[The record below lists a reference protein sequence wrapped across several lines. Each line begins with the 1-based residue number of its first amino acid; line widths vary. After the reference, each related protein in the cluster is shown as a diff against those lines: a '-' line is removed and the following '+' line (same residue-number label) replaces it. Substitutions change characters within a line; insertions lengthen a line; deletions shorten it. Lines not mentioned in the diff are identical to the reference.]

1 MEREKPWR
9 LEANNPLT
17 STDWK
22 SLFVFDEDKV
32 GAFERLRDE
41 LNIINKPVQLRIVHN
56 SYGRAPKTH

>member
-41 LNIINKPVQLRIVHN
+41 LNI
-56 SYGRAPKTH
+56 